1 MRESELAYRDGRGGG
16 ALLFEMRWQEGA
28 VSERDI
34 DRSPEGSEGRAER
47 GPGARAQEAAVAA

>member
-1 MRESELAYRDGRGGG
+1 MAYRDGRGGR

-34 DRSPEGSEGRAER
+34 ERSPEGSEGRAER